1 MAKRSAILYTE
12 FKKCIVIKVIPDLKK
27 LKGMRVSL
35 TDNLEKSVGSR
46 AKALRPPPWW
56 TRDITTRAV

>member
-1 MAKRSAILYTE
+1 MAKRSAILYME
-12 FKKCIVIKVIPDLKK
+12 FKKCIVIKVIPDFKK

-35 TDNLEKSVGSR
+35 TDNLKKSVVSR